1 MKWEQ
6 RKLNE
11 QGNALI
17 DMGKM
22 HAELNEQLFEM
33 HKTQE
38 AVLVQV
44 LSSSSYLG
52 LPNSQVVLWNL
63 ERATS
68 RSSIRI
74 MGKIHFKDWNRT
86 R

>member
-33 HKTQE
+33 QRVQE
-38 AVLVQV
+38 AVLAQV
-44 LSSSSYLG
+44 
-52 LPNSQVVLWNL
+52 
-63 ERATS
+63 RAPLMH
-68 RSSIRI
+68 RS
-74 MGKIHFKDWNRT
+74 FDVPT
-86 R
+86 RHPAGGGPDSARR